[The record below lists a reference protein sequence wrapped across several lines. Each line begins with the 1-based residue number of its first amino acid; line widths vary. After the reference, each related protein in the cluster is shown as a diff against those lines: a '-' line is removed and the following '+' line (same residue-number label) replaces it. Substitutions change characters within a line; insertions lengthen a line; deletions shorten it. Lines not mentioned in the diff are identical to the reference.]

1 MNPCGVS
8 YCIRCLVIARYGS
21 DLEEDDSDEESE
33 DENAQVGALLA
44 RSISD
49 RSLQEW
55 TNEVEKEFLRC
66 YSIVKQR
73 DPTIYDANTKFF
85 SDGAAST
92 ADQPVA
98 SATVKKSKEKKMNL
112 KEAEIQY
119 ALAEAMNNGEEEI
132 DRPMK

>member
-1 MNPCGVS
+1 M
-8 YCIRCLVIARYGS
+8 IARYGS

-33 DENAQVGALLA
+33 DENAQVSAFVA

-73 DPTIYDANTKFF
+73 NPTIYDSNTKFF

-92 ADQPVA
+92 TDQPVA
-98 SATVKKSKEKKMNL
+98 SATGKKSKEKKKMNL

-119 ALAEAMNNGEEEI
+119 ALAEAMNNGEEEM
-132 DRPMK
+132 DRPVK